1 VAGVQITQEQLSA
14 VIRAITRV
22 SSSQVPIEKRV
33 IARAAGSYSGL
44 GGFCGRDRSG
54 GVIYSG
60 AIEQAHGQQRDD
72 GKRKWRLSQRKHYAE
87 QLDCEGNGHKQEA
100 LDRPPD
106 TLGGKGK
113 HANEIVEVIQILEQE
128 FHGALSC
135 N

>member
-1 VAGVQITQEQLSA
+1 MAGVQITQEQLSA

-22 SSSQVPIEKRV
+22 RIRRCHKKRV
-33 IARAAGSYSGL
+33 IARSAGSYSTL

-106 TLGGKGK
+106 TPGGEGK